1 MSQNWQYYLI
11 KAFSRMICWLS
22 YSWLLAIGKFF
33 GLVFH
38 RIAKKQRKRA
48 IAQISERLALPE
60 KEARTVIR
68 RLFIHLGQTFL
79 EIMYTPVLNRNNLER
94 FITIENRHYLEEVLS
109 TEKGAIILAA
119 HFGNWEWLGAALALT
134 GVPLSSVIK
143 PQPNEQHTRILNE
156 FRQHTGMQIFNR
168 GTSELLGISRALK
181 QGRFVGF
188 VADQDA
194 GRAGLFVDFLGKM
207 ASTPLGPATFAR
219 KFNVPVIPV
228 FIVRRPEGG
237 HRAVV
242 QEPFYCEKTGNE
254 EADLYRAT
262 QQMVKITENMI
273 RQYPDHW
280 LWFIKRWNTKYDKK
294 AGETA

>member
-1 MSQNWQYYLI
+1 VSNVWQYYLI
-11 KAFSRMICWLS
+11 KAFSRMICWLP
-22 YSWLLAIGKFF
+22 YSWLLAIGKRL
-33 GLVFH
+33 GLVFY
-38 RIAKKQRKRA
+38 RVAGRQRRRA
-48 IAQISERLALPE
+48 ITQASERLGLSSD
-60 KEARTVIR
+60 EAAMMVR
-68 RLFIHLGQTFL
+68 RLCIHLGQTFL
-79 EIMYTPVLNRNNLER
+79 EIMYTPVLNRGNIDR
-94 FITIENRHYLEEVLS
+94 FITIENRHYLDEVLS
-109 TEKGAIILAA
+109 TGKGAVILAA
-119 HFGNWEWLGAALALT
+119 HFGNWEWLGATLALI

-194 GRAGLFVDFLGKM
+194 GRGGMFVNFLGKM

-219 KFNVPVIPV
+219 KFKVPVLPA
-228 FIVRRPEGG
+228 FILRRPEGG
-237 HRAVV
+237 HRVLF
-242 QEPFYCEKTGNE
+242 QEPFYCENTGNE

-262 QQMVKITENMI
+262 RQMVGITENMI

-280 LWFIKRWNTKYDKK
+280 LWFQRRWNTKYDEK

>member
-1 MSQNWQYYLI
+1 MSKVWQYYLI
-11 KAFSRMICWLS
+11 KAFSRMICWLP
-22 YSWLLAIGKFF
+22 YSWLLAIGKLL

-38 RIAKKQRKRA
+38 RIAQKQRKRA
-48 IAQISERLALPE
+48 IAQISERLNLPE
-60 KEARTVIR
+60 KEARAVIR
-68 RLFIHLGQTFL
+68 RLFIHVGQTFL
-79 EIMYTPVLNRNNLER
+79 EIMYTPVLDRNNLER
-94 FITIENRHYLEEVLS
+94 FIAIENRHYLEEVLS
-109 TEKGAIILAA
+109 TEKGAVILAA
-119 HFGNWEWLGAALALT
+119 HFGNWEWLGATLALT

-237 HRAVV
+237 HRVVV

-280 LWFIKRWNTKYDKK
+280 LWFIKRWNTKYDEK